1 MFFDNLTDIPK
12 IASKTSCTIFVVPP
26 DTKLGTLAKPKSSA
40 KTKTTKTTKTQPATS
55 DANLPTPKNTL
66 YLYPDESKATRVIS
80 VEQIRE
86 FLALTNSRETKDR
99 FFVITPADAMNEAAQ
114 NAFLK
119 TFEEPKD
126 FCHFV
131 LLTDQPGA
139 LLPTILS
146 RAQIFFPRLE
156 NTLDT
161 PPKVNAKTP
170 AAQAKILNQAKKLIS
185 ASPRDLPTLAADL
198 AKTKTKPREQ
208 ALDIISAAI
217 ELLYKSYFK
226 TGNAKFL
233 TKLPAF
239 LKLHD
244 AIQKGGHIK
253 LHLVADLC

>member
-1 MFFDNLTDIPK
+1 MFFDSIINIPK

-26 DTKLGTLAKPKSSA
+26 DTKLENLA
-40 KTKTTKTTKTQPATS
+40 KTTKPAKSSTKAKNPPTTPDDS
-55 DANLPTPKNTL
+55 LPSPKNTL

-86 FLALTNSRETKDR
+86 FLALTNNRETKDR

-131 LLTDQPGA
+131 LLTEQPGA

-170 AAQAKILNQAKKLIS
+170 AAQAKILDQAKKLIS
-185 ASPRDLPTLAADL
+185 ASPRDLPALAADL

-208 ALDIISAAI
+208 ALDIVSAAI